1 MIVLFS
7 NGDLTDN
14 IIYLK
19 VNFLNNMEFLKK
31 EFFKKH
37 GIF

>member
-19 VNFLNNMEFLKK
+19 VNFFKNM
-31 EFFKKH
+31 EFFKKGIFEKH

>member
-19 VNFLNNMEFLKK
+19 VNFFEKY
-31 EFFKKH
+31 EIFKK